1 MGKEKK
7 EWRLARE
14 NKSSN
19 IRNDRQTETDKGKKA
34 KEIENVEKTNLRW
47 IQMRDMDWTVE
58 T

>member
-1 MGKEKK
+1 MGKEKE

-14 NKSSN
+14 NKSFN
-19 IRNDRQTETDKGKKA
+19 IKNDRQTETDKWRKA